1 MAEEIT
7 LGTYLTRD
15 RESRGLSVDDVASGT
30 RIVPRLI
37 RALETDRLLDLSA
50 AVSARGVV
58 RAYGDVV
65 GVDPAHALR
74 RLAVLV
80 EPAETSTALDPS
92 PAATTDSVATPS
104 GGRGIRQPEPTRT
117 PPGRSA
123 PRVTRVSVARPTLV
137 TTRRHGRRRL
147 AAVAGL
153 VFLAALV
160 FYPVGVNW
168 AERHRRGDHAPAAPT
183 LVGAPSPPTRQA
195 AAREAAAG
203 PSVGAGATGSPG
215 SPGATAAGGRP
226 RSGSGAPVEAVVPS
240 PPGRG
245 TGTSAGPPSGLGAGS
260 AAVEPAGGRTLVMR
274 ARDTT
279 WVRVTAGDEP
289 STVETLSPGA
299 GREWRSAGRF
309 RVTLGNAGGVRLELE
324 GQSLHAALGAL
335 GEVVRDV
342 RIPGEP
348 GS

>member
-1 MAEEIT
+1 MAEEMT

-37 RALETDRLLDLSA
+37 RALQTDRVLDLPA

-92 PAATTDSVATPS
+92 PAATTDSVATL
-104 GGRGIRQPEPTRT
+104 RT

-123 PRVTRVSVARPTLV
+123 PRVTRVSMARPTLV

-160 FYPVGVNW
+160 LYPVGVNW

-226 RSGSGAPVEAVVPS
+226 RSGS
-240 PPGRG
+240 
-245 TGTSAGPPSGLGAGS
+245 GAGS

>member
-37 RALETDRLLDLSA
+37 RALQTDRVLDLPA

-92 PAATTDSVATPS
+92 PAATTDSVATL
-104 GGRGIRQPEPTRT
+104 RT

-160 FYPVGVNW
+160 LYPVGVNW